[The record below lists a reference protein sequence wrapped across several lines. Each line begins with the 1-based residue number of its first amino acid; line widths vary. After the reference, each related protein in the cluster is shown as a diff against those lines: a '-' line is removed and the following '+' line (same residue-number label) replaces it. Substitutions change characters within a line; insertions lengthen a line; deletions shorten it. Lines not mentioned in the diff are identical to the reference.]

1 MADTGDKIIRVYSDF
16 RGVDYRGDECALN
29 RSPDALNVWRDY
41 RELTGIKTRPALNLF
56 VNNNEKKV
64 IDMVWHNGNAGDD
77 GNLYFIDKD
86 GYIYYVDYDEE
97 NKEMS
102 IGGSLFEV
110 GTNSFF
116 FEFGGKLYAIGNKS
130 YVNLTDG
137 EEYGFGGEKT
147 EPFVPITS
155 IGAAPDGTGR
165 QTYQDVNMLTPYRK
179 NTFCGDYYNPKD
191 YPEYDG
197 TYSSELHLDAE
208 EIDEDAD
215 VYITID
221 GVSFKVGDDVPE
233 SLREYFTL
241 VEVDYKGGI
250 VSFYSGGSGDIGS
263 GKLPAPQ
270 TVGRDNI
277 TVKFRKSTGTVNA
290 VGQDDNARKI
300 LGCTI
305 VEQFDN
311 RIFVSGNPN
320 YPNLVFH
327 SSLENPTYFSDLDV
341 YQDGKDDGYIRAMV
355 SGNDALW
362 VFRNTDKGNG
372 VYYHTASFD
381 STYGKVY
388 PSVHSNISL
397 GCVGGAINFLDD
409 VVFFSRQGMEGISQN
424 ITTEQFAKH
433 KSSLVDRVMANKDGY
448 EDMVFAEW
456 EGYLLVFIGAD
467 VFLADSRA
475 VMSNEGH
482 YEYEWYHWKLF
493 IDTDKGDPYDRVTC
507 ATVHD
512 GNLYIGTEGGFI
524 YTFDKNSANGDE
536 YYSKNDGV
544 SNYTPIE
551 SYWTTPKDKFAS
563 SNKLKT
569 TNKKGCIVEAEG
581 DLTVSSKVEGGDF
594 DDAEEYTGIKDHIVP
609 KIKRKKFKD
618 IQLKFHSNTKFKLES
633 ATLEAFVGSYIK
645 K

>member
-41 RELTGIKTRPALNLF
+41 NDLTGIKTRPALKRICSSKTNIKNMKWHGDKLYYYSGKGSYHYVLLNPDGSYDHTADDLF
-56 VNNNEKKV
+56 Y
-64 IDMVWHNGNAGDD
+64 AGDH
-77 GNLYFIDKD
+77 G
-86 GYIYYVDYDEE
+86 V
-97 NKEMS
+97 
-102 IGGSLFEV
+102 
-110 GTNSFF
+110 F
-116 FEFGGKLYAIGNKS
+116 FEFQGSLYIMGSNKLFKIEGDGP
-130 YVNLTDG
+130 TDPYIPTTSTSSKPNG
-137 EEYGFGGEKT
+137 E
-147 EPFVPITS
+147 
-155 IGAAPDGTGR
+155 GR
-165 QTYQDVNMLTPYRK
+165 QTYQDVNMLTPYRI
-179 NTFCGDYYNPKD
+179 NTFIA
-191 YPEYDG
+191 DG
-197 TYSSELHLDAE
+197 
-208 EIDEDAD
+208 DEDGGGSYIYYLDTKNISTDYEPQVELDGKPIYQGKTLFKTYNISPVKIAYYYSD
-215 VYITID
+215 VDNGDLSDYMVVNFSFGEITIHKD
-221 GVSFKVGDDVPE
+221 GKPLQKPNTDGQDNVSIKFKKTVTDE
-233 SLREYFTL
+233 
-241 VEVDYKGGI
+241 KGG
-250 VSFYSGGSGDIGS
+250 DAN
-263 GKLPAPQ
+263 K
-270 TVGRDNI
+270 
-277 TVKFRKSTGTVNA
+277 
-290 VGQDDNARKI
+290 RKI

-305 VEQFDN
+305 VQEFDN
-311 RIFVSGNPN
+311 RIFLSGNPD

-327 SSLENPTYFSDLDV
+327 SSLNNPMYFSDLDV
-341 YQDGKDDGYIRAMV
+341 YEDGKDDGYIRAMV

-409 VVFFSRQGMEGISQN
+409 VVFFSRQGMESISQS

-456 EGYLLVFIGAD
+456 EGYLLVFIGTD

-475 VMSNEGH
+475 VMANEGH
-482 YEYEWYHWKLF
+482 YEYEWYHWNLGKYKINCTAVKDGKLYLG
-493 IDTDKGDPYDRVTC
+493 TDGENVYDV
-507 ATVHD
+507 V
-512 GNLYIGTEGGFI
+512 EGHI
-524 YTFDKNSANGDE
+524 YCLDINGDKD
-536 YYSKNDGV
+536 SHADGEV
-544 SNYTPIE
+544 AIE

-581 DLTVSSKVEGGDF
+581 DLTVSSKVEGGNF
-594 DDAEEYTGIKDHIVP
+594 DDGEEYTGVEDHIVP

-633 ATLEAFVGSYIK
+633 ATLEAFVGSFIK
-645 K
+645 R

>member
-29 RSPDALNVWRDY
+29 RSPDAMNVWRDY
-41 RELTGIKTRPALNLF
+41 RELSGIKTRPAFNLF
-56 VNNNEKKV
+56 ANHGAKV
-64 IDMVWHNGNAGDD
+64 IDMVWHKKNAVDD
-77 GNLYFIDKD
+77 GNLYFIDED

-102 IGGSLFEV
+102 IKGSLFKV

-137 EEYGFGGEKT
+137 EEYGFGGKKT

-155 IGAAPDGTGR
+155 IGAAPDGTDR
-165 QTYQDVNMLTPYRK
+165 QTYQDVNMLTPYRINSFIANGK
-179 NTFCGDYYNPKD
+179 SDYF
-191 YPEYDG
+191 
-197 TYSSELHLDAE
+197 LDTQ
-208 EIDEDAD
+208 
-215 VYITID
+215 YITID
-221 GVSFKVGDDVPE
+221 TTDKDSIKKDMPEVTIDGKNVFDGLELQSAFEQDGVIKYLYYEGEQQTDFM
-233 SLREYFTL
+233 
-241 VEVDYKGGI
+241 I
-250 VSFYSGGSGDIGS
+250 VYPQL
-263 GKLPAPQ
+263 GKL
-270 TVGRDNI
+270 VIVRDNHGLTPKNGETENVQI
-277 TVKFRKSTGTVNA
+277 KFKKVVEGSA
-290 VGQDDNARKI
+290 EKI
-300 LGCTI
+300 LGCKMAQ
-305 VEQFDN
+305 EFDN
-311 RIFVSGNPN
+311 RIFLSGNPDS
-320 YPNLVFH
+320 PNLVFH

-475 VMSNEGH
+475 VMANEGH

-493 IDTDKGDPYDRVTC
+493 IDDDNYVPYDRVTC

-512 GNLYIGTEGGFI
+512 GNLYIGTEDGFI
-524 YTFDKNSANGDE
+524 YTFDKNSDNGDE
-536 YYSKNDGV
+536 YHSKNDGG

-569 TNKKGCIVEAEG
+569 TNKKGCIIECTG
-581 DLTVSSKVEGGDF
+581 DLNVSSRVDGEYNDKGEPNFDAGDT
-594 DDAEEYTGIKDHIVP
+594 YTGVKDHVVT